1 MSSASVHF
9 LIVSLICLPSNDDA
23 CKILYNSEGTIEA
36 LLADIPKLQSILTY
50 HVLNGVVDQK
60 AVKAA
65 TSLVTLNG
73 KSTLRMSFRC

>member
-1 MSSASVHF
+1 MMH
-9 LIVSLICLPSNDDA
+9 VS
-23 CKILYNSEGTIEA
+23 YNSEGTIEA

-60 AVKAA
+60 TVKAA

-73 KSTLRMSFRC
+73 KSNF